1 MREKE
6 SIVPGSLAAELK
18 AAMGKRESRLFFEN
32 LVTRGG
38 LEPKWHSHFGNYIVN
53 TLLALHKFQ
62 AKKQVFPNRIENVR
76 NQTQATAAS

>member
-38 LEPKWHSHFGNYIVN
+38 LKPKWHSHFGNNIVN

-62 AKKQVFPNRIENVR
+62 AKKQVSLSYNL
-76 NQTQATAAS
+76 